1 MSSQKSSNSLFET
14 ENKAPKSQVTGPS
27 AWHRRTKFA
36 GAALLLAFL
45 CSCVLMLSCWSAGYG
60 FFPKRAPVEVAK
72 SESTEPN
79 VADVSESSSAS
90 ASVVEVASE
99 LICQGDFD
107 AAGELIEHELDVSPG
122 STAQHQL
129 NQLAQIVQQYK
140 DLSEQRQSAREAAY
154 QEQLDEL
161 DKLRTAAH
169 KEDTNDVNDISGI
182 SDAND
187 VNDIS
192 AALSVIANA
201 SALADDQQRSE
212 LLGRPFVK
220 QTFQR
225 AIDKAAEFELE
236 GKWLDAYTNCYYWL
250 LASDPDNKA
259 YLDYAEQLIDKAGI
273 VASFQDSP
281 CETQEER
288 YEGVKKEMF
297 LQAIKALNYRYVS
310 VMDYGQMASEAVR
323 RCELLAEVMAVSFSE
338 NSQSDDSKSSFSPPD
353 TNQLAAW
360 RVILAALSD
369 EISQSLIGF
378 SKDKF
383 VEIFGKVLAL
393 NTTTVKLSEQVLI
406 AHFAEAAL
414 SALDP
419 YTVMVWPRQVQ
430 DFEKMMTNEFT
441 GIGIE
446 IGKPKGLLTVASL
459 LPDTPAYRAGLD
471 AEDVIEAVDGVETK
485 DMSLMCAVRK
495 ITGPKG
501 TKVTLTIRRPGEDET
516 RDITITR
523 DRITVPTIRGWQRT
537 ENAGWLYMIDQQ
549 NKIGYVRITSFSG
562 QTVSGLEKALSTLEK
577 EGLKGLILDLRF
589 NTGGLFESAV
599 GVSDKFLKEGWIVT
613 TEAGIGRI
621 GDGKAANEKG
631 THPNYPLVVLINS
644 SSASGS
650 EIVAGA
656 LADKEHNRAV
666 LVGQRTHGKG
676 LVQGIIHFR
685 SGGQLKYTMAYYHL
699 PSGQR
704 VKSRDAAKKAGTKD
718 WGVAPDVEIKLTIE
732 ELKNM
737 LNVQRDNSILVQA
750 NRDESKESLKRH
762 TAEDT
767 LAADPQLRVGVL
779 LIKTKLM
786 EAGVPVSNVN

>member
-1 MSSQKSSNSLFET
+1 
-14 ENKAPKSQVTGPS
+14 
-27 AWHRRTKFA
+27 
-36 GAALLLAFL
+36 
-45 CSCVLMLSCWSAGYG
+45 MLSCWSAGYG
-60 FFPKRAPVEVAK
+60 FFSKRAPVEVAN

-79 VADVSESSSAS
+79 VTDISESESAQ
-90 ASVVEVASE
+90 AGVVEIASE

-107 AAGELIEHELDVSPG
+107 AAGKLIKHELSESPD
-122 STAQHQL
+122 STARPQL
-129 NQLAQIVQQYK
+129 RQLAQIVRQYK
-140 DLSEQRQSAREAAY
+140 DIGKQRQSARENAY

-169 KEDTNDVNDISGI
+169 ETDANDVNDIGHI

-187 VNDIS
+187 VNDVT
-192 AALSVIANA
+192 AVLSVIANA
-201 SALADDQQRSE
+201 STLADEQQRSE
-212 LLGRPFVK
+212 LLGKPFVK

-250 LASDPDNKA
+250 LASDPDNEA
-259 YLDYAEQLIDKAGI
+259 YSDYAEQLIDKAAI

-281 CETQEER
+281 CETHDER
-288 YEGVKKEMF
+288 YEGVKKEIF
-297 LQAIKALNYRYVS
+297 LHAIEALNYRYVS
-310 VMDYGQMASEAVR
+310 VMDYGEMASKAVR
-323 RCELLAEVMAVSFSE
+323 RCELLAEVMGVSFSE
-338 NSQSDDSKSSFSPPD
+338 DLQGDDSESSFSPPD
-353 TNQLAAW
+353 TDQLTAWAAT
-360 RVILAALSD
+360 LAALSD
-369 EISQSLIGF
+369 EINQSLIGF

-383 VEIFGKVLAL
+383 VEIFEKVLAL

-446 IGKPKGLLTVASL
+446 IGKPKGLLTVTSL

-471 AEDVIEAVDGVETK
+471 ADDVIEAVDDVETK

-501 TKVTLTIRRPGEDET
+501 TNVTLTIRRPGQDET
-516 RDITITR
+516 KDITITR

-537 ENAGWLYMIDQQ
+537 EDADWLYMIDEQH
-549 NKIGYVRITSFSG
+549 KIGYVRITSFSG

-599 GVSDKFLKEGWIVT
+599 GVTDKFIKAGPIVST
-613 TEAGIGRI
+613 QAGVGRI
-621 GDGKAANEKG
+621 GDWKAAKEKG
-631 THPNYPLVVLINS
+631 THPDYPLVILINS

-656 LADKEHNRAV
+656 LADKEHERAT

-676 LVQGIIHFR
+676 LVQGIVHFR

-704 VKSRDAAKKAGTKD
+704 VKSQDAAKKAGTKD
-718 WGVAPDVEIKLTIE
+718 WGVAPDVEIELTSE
-732 ELKNM
+732 EIKKM
-737 LNVQRDNSILVQA
+737 ADVQRDNSILVQA
-750 NRDESKESLKRH
+750 NRDENKESLKRH
-762 TAEDT
+762 TVEET
-767 LAADPQLRVGVL
+767 VAADPQLAVGVL
-779 LIKTKLM
+779 LVKTKLI
-786 EAGVPVSNVN
+786 EAGVTVPNAN

>member
-1 MSSQKSSNSLFET
+1 
-14 ENKAPKSQVTGPS
+14 
-27 AWHRRTKFA
+27 
-36 GAALLLAFL
+36 
-45 CSCVLMLSCWSAGYG
+45 MLSCWSAGYG
-60 FFPKRAPVEVAK
+60 FFSKRAPLEVTK
-72 SESTEPN
+72 SESAEPN
-79 VADVSESSSAS
+79 VADVSKSRSAQ
-90 ASVVEVASE
+90 ASIVEVASE

-107 AAGELIEHELDVSPG
+107 AASELIKHELSENPG
-122 STAQHQL
+122 STAQPQL
-129 NQLAQIVQQYK
+129 KQLAQIVQQYK
-140 DLSEQRQSAREAAY
+140 DISKQRQSARDAAY
-154 QEQLDEL
+154 QQQLDEL
-161 DKLRTAAH
+161 DRLRIAAH
-169 KEDTNDVNDISGI
+169 KKDANDVNDVCHI

-192 AALSVIANA
+192 AALSVIAKA
-201 SALADDQQRSE
+201 SELADDQQRSE
-212 LLGRPFVK
+212 LLSKPFVK
-220 QTFQR
+220 QTFQK
-225 AIDKAAEFELE
+225 AVDKAAEFELE
-236 GKWLDAYTNCYYWL
+236 GKWLDAYTSCYYWL
-250 LASDPDNKA
+250 LASDSDNQA

-281 CETQEER
+281 CETHQER
-288 YEGVKKEMF
+288 YEGIKKEIF
-297 LQAIKALNYRYVS
+297 LHAIEALNYRYVS
-310 VMDYGQMASEAVR
+310 VMDYGEMASKAVR
-323 RCELLAEVMAVSFSE
+323 RCELLAEVTGVSFSE
-338 NSQSDDSKSSFSPPD
+338 NLLGDDSKGSFSPPTTD
-353 TNQLAAW
+353 ELTAW
-360 RVILAALSD
+360 GAALAGLLD

-383 VEIFGKVLAL
+383 VEIFEKVLAL

-471 AEDVIEAVDGVETK
+471 ADDVIEAVDGVETK

-501 TKVTLTIRRPGEDET
+501 TKVTLTIRRAGQDQT

-537 ENAGWLYMIDQQ
+537 EDADWLYVIDQQ
-549 NKIGYVRITSFSG
+549 NQIGYVRITSFSG
-562 QTVSGLEKALSTLEK
+562 ETTSDLEKVLIRLEK
-577 EGLKGLILDLRF
+577 DELKGLILDLRF

-599 GVSDKFLKEGWIVT
+599 GVADKFLKEGWIVT
-613 TEAGIGRI
+613 TQAGLGRI
-621 GDGKAANEKG
+621 GDWKAANEKG
-631 THPNYPLVVLINS
+631 THPDYPLVVLINS

-656 LADKEHNRAV
+656 LADKQHERAT

-704 VKSRDAAKKAGTKD
+704 VKSRDTAKKAGTKD
-718 WGVAPDVEIKLTIE
+718 WGVGPDVEVNLTSE

-737 LNVQRDNSILVQA
+737 LDVQRDNSVLVQA
-750 NRDESKESLKRH
+750 NRDQSKASLKRH
-762 TAEDT
+762 TAEET
-767 LAADPQLRVGVL
+767 LATDPQLAVAAL
-779 LIKTKLM
+779 LIRTKLV
-786 EAGVPVSNVN
+786 EAGAPVSNVN

>member
-1 MSSQKSSNSLFET
+1 
-14 ENKAPKSQVTGPS
+14 
-27 AWHRRTKFA
+27 
-36 GAALLLAFL
+36 
-45 CSCVLMLSCWSAGYG
+45 MLSCWSAGYG
-60 FFPKRAPVEVAK
+60 FFSKRAPVEAAK

-79 VADVSESSSAS
+79 AAGASESSSAQ
-90 ASVVEVASE
+90 ASVVEVAGE
-99 LICQGDFD
+99 LIRQGDFE
-107 AAGELIEHELDVSPG
+107 AAGELIKHELDVSPG
-122 STAQHQL
+122 STAQPQVD
-129 NQLAQIVQQYK
+129 QLALIVQQYEAI
-140 DLSEQRQSAREAAY
+140 SEQRQSAREAAY

-169 KEDTNDVNDISGI
+169 KEDANDLSGI

-192 AALSVIANA
+192 AVLSVIANA
-201 SALADDQQRSE
+201 SALADEQQRSE
-212 LLGRPFVK
+212 LLSKPFVN
-220 QTFQR
+220 QTFER
-225 AIDKAAEFELE
+225 AIDKASEFELE

-250 LASDPDNKA
+250 LASDPNNEA
-259 YLDYAEQLIDKAGI
+259 YVDYAEQLIDKAAI

-281 CETQEER
+281 CETHEER

-297 LQAIKALNYRYVS
+297 LQAIEALNYRYVS
-310 VMDYGQMASEAVR
+310 VMDYGEMASEAIG
-323 RCELLAEVMAVSFSE
+323 RCELLAEVMGVSFLE
-338 NSQSDDSKSSFSPPD
+338 NSQGDDSKSSFSPPD
-353 TNQLAAW
+353 TDQLTAW
-360 RVILAALSD
+360 RVALAALSD
-369 EISQSLIGF
+369 EIDESLIGF

-383 VEIFGKVLAL
+383 VEIFEKVLDL

-419 YTVMVWPRQVQ
+419 YTVIVWPRQVQ

-537 ENAGWLYMIDQQ
+537 EDAGWLYMIDQQ
-549 NKIGYVRITSFSG
+549 DKIGYVRITSFTG
-562 QTVSGLEKALSTLEK
+562 GTVSGLENVLSALER

-599 GVSDKFLKEGWIVT
+599 GVTDKFLKEGRIVT
-613 TEAGIGRI
+613 TRAGLGRI

-631 THPNYPLVVLINS
+631 THPDYPLVVLINS

-656 LADKEHNRAV
+656 LADKEHERAV

-676 LVQGIIHFR
+676 LVQGIIHFH

-704 VKSRDAAKKAGTKD
+704 VKSRDAAKKAGTED
-718 WGVAPDVEIKLTIE
+718 WGVGPDVEIKLTSE
-732 ELKNM
+732 EVKNM
-737 LNVQRDNSILVQA
+737 LNIQRDNSILVQA

-762 TAEDT
+762 TAEET
-767 LAADPQLRVGVL
+767 VAVDPQLAVGVL
-779 LIKTKLM
+779 IVKTKLI